1 MDSVLPLLQ
10 FATLVA
16 LFAGIGT
23 WYQVVQSRN
32 HAVGVP
38 IDNSNSTAQ
47 QSATPARK
55 TVDRPIRTPT
65 AIGPV
70 GTKPESG
77 TRVGRVQSSDD
88 FARLRGDI
96 MPYPSE
102 TANADLAAPAL
113 VGPGL
118 PRLQITELPTDAAEA
133 SNDVTRATDSIPSGD
148 ATQPTRPSRVASVP
162 GFHLETPSR

>member
-1 MDSVLPLLQ
+1 MLQ

-32 HAVGVP
+32 HAVGVQ

-47 QSATPARK
+47 QSASPANK
-55 TVDRPIRTPT
+55 TGDRPIRTPT
-65 AIGPV
+65 AVGPV

-77 TRVGRVQSSDD
+77 TRVGRVQSNDD

-96 MPYPSE
+96 MPYSSD

-118 PRLQITELPTDAAEA
+118 PRLQTTELAKDAAEA
-133 SNDVTRATDSIPSGD
+133 SNDVSRTTESIRTGD
-148 ATQPTRPSRVASVP
+148 ATQSSQPSRVASVP